1 MGPVFYLVQCDGVR
15 DLISA
20 VLLGNW
26 PHEFA
31 LALLLGKRAGG
42 GCIPWPAA
50 FSAGFFRGR
59 AAKKAQFLDPVQPL
73 NARNNDGQWQ
83 ALRQVLCLHRKE
95 EEEKEAGLRAPHRE
109 ADAAGAKAKER
120 ARAPRLRHLP
130 GCISLARG
138 AGGRAARAAQ
148 EMRHRLSKGS
158 KTQRRE
164 GLGSKSSNADTPSE
178 AAIAGAGYQG
188 RRCIFLLICS
198 FALALAHCL

>member
-1 MGPVFYLVQCDGVR
+1 MSSPWLSFWEKGGRWLHPMAGGVFGWF
-15 DLISA
+15 
-20 VLLGNW
+20 LLGLRC
-26 PHEFA
+26 EKGSVLRSGAAA
-31 LALLLGKRAGG
+31 LE
-42 GCIPWPAA
+42 
-50 FSAGFFRGR
+50 
-59 AAKKAQFLDPVQPL
+59 
-73 NARNNDGQWQ
+73 RNNDGQRQ

-95 EEEKEAGLRAPHRE
+95 EEEGKEAGLRAPHRE
-109 ADAAGAKAKER
+109 ADVAGAKAKER

-158 KTQRRE
+158 KTQRRS
-164 GLGSKSSNADTPSE
+164 GLGSKSSKADKPSE

>member
-1 MGPVFYLVQCDGVR
+1 MTGGVFGWFRVGLRCEKG
-15 DLISA
+15 S
-20 VLLGNW
+20 VLRSGAA
-26 PHEFA
+26 A
-31 LALLLGKRAGG
+31 LE
-42 GCIPWPAA
+42 
-50 FSAGFFRGR
+50 
-59 AAKKAQFLDPVQPL
+59 
-73 NARNNDGQWQ
+73 RNNDGQRQ

-95 EEEKEAGLRAPHRE
+95 EEGKEAGLRAPHRE
-109 ADAAGAKAKER
+109 ADTAGAKAKER

-148 EMRHRLSKGS
+148 ESRHRLSKGS
-158 KTQRRE
+158 KTQLRE